1 MPPETG
7 AWDVAEDVEAAGA
20 EVTLGCDAGETEGLL
35 PEFWIAS
42 RCATKVV
49 EAAGQPMPGPFKLC
63 SVTMAVSMRVSCE
76 VLELSIGKETATE
89 GLFTT
94 RPAATLVSRD

>member
-7 AWDVAEDVEAAGA
+7 TLEAPGDVEAAGA
-20 EVTLGCDAGETEGLL
+20 AKVTVSDTTETEALL

-49 EAAGQPMPGPFKLC
+49 DVAGQPMPGPFKFC
-63 SVTMAVSMRVSCE
+63 SVTMAASMRVSCE
-76 VLELSIGKETATE
+76 VLELSVGKETATE

-94 RPAATLVSRD
+94 FPAATLASRD